1 MSHKQTQ
8 LLSLWDLRRNL
19 PAIRAGLKRGVQYVI
34 LYRGKPVG
42 ELVPPSKK
50 VLDQVFR
57 AQKKSRE
64 GAVRIRQN
72 VARRRKERVMKRRGR

>member
-1 MSHKQTQ
+1 MSDKQIK
-8 LLSLWDLRRNL
+8 LLSVWDLRRHL
-19 PAIRAGLKRGVQYVI
+19 PTVRAGLKRGVCYVL

-42 ELVPPSKK
+42 ELSPPSKD

-64 GAVRIRQN
+64 GAVRIRRN
-72 VARRRKERVMKRRGR
+72 VARRRRERIMRRRGR